1 LDYWNH
7 VSGNNNCDFK
17 IEVMAKRIVVLG
29 AGISGVGA
37 AVLAK
42 QKGFD
47 VFVSDKGT
55 ITDENKVVLLNN
67 EIEWEEQKHT
77 LEYILNADEVIK
89 SPGIPDGVDLIQQLI
104 TKEIPVISEVEFAF
118 RYTKAKIAAITGSNG
133 KTTTTLL
140 LGHVLKSA
148 GYDVLI
154 AGNVG
159 VGFSLSIA
167 ERDYDYIVLELS
179 SFQLDGIKQF
189 RSDVAILLNITADH
203 LDRYDYKLE
212 NYAASKFSI
221 TKNQTA
227 QDVLIYNT
235 DDPMMQ
241 SLESKAKKLPISL
254 QTQKKEGGF
263 YNNNEITINLNNNT
277 MTMQELALQG
287 KHNIFNSMAA
297 AMAARVFEVKDTV
310 IRQAMIDFQ
319 NIEHRLEYVIT
330 VHGIDF
336 INDSKATN
344 VNACW
349 YALESM
355 TKKVVWIV
363 GGVDKG
369 NNYAELVNMADEKVK
384 AIICL
389 GENNQNIINA
399 FRGKVDTIVQASNMK
414 EAVKQSYEL
423 ADKEDVV
430 LLSPACASFDLF
442 ANYEERGVQFKQEVR
457 KL

>member
-1 LDYWNH
+1 M
-7 VSGNNNCDFK
+7 
-17 IEVMAKRIVVLG
+17 EKRIVVLG

-42 QKGFD
+42 KIGFD

-67 EIEWEEQKHT
+67 EIEWEEQKHSSAK
-77 LEYILNADEVIK
+77 ILNADEVIK
-89 SPGIPDGVDLIQQLI
+89 SPGIPDNVDLIQQLI
-104 TKEIPVISEVEFAF
+104 AKEIPVISEIEFAF

-148 GYDVLI
+148 GYDVLV
-154 AGNVG
+154 AGNIG
-159 VGFSLSIA
+159 VGFAFSLA

-179 SFQLDGIKQF
+179 SFQLDGIQKF
-189 RSDVAILLNITADH
+189 RSDVAMLLNISADH
-203 LDRYDYKLE
+203 LDRYNNKLE
-212 NYAASKFSI
+212 NYAASKFRI
-221 TKNQTA
+221 TENQTT
-227 QDVLIYNT
+227 QDVLIYNA
-235 DDPMMQ
+235 DDAMMEV
-241 SLESKAKKLPISL
+241 LTTKAKKLPISL
-254 QTQKKEGGF
+254 TTKQTEGGF
-263 YNNNEITINLNNNT
+263 YNNINNKITINLNNTT

-287 KHNIFNSMAA
+287 RHNIFNSMAA

-319 NIEHRLEYVIT
+319 NVEHRLEYVLT

-355 TKKVVWIV
+355 TKDVVWIV

-369 NNYAELVNMADEKVK
+369 NDYAELTEMVDKKVK

-389 GENNQNIINA
+389 GESNENIIEA
-399 FRGKVDTIVQASNMK
+399 FKGKVEIIVQASNMQ
-414 EAVKQSYEL
+414 EAVNQSYAL
-423 ADKEDVV
+423 AGKQDVV

-442 ANYEERGVQFKQEVR
+442 ANYEDRGMQFKKQVR
-457 KL
+457 NL

>member
-1 LDYWNH
+1 
-7 VSGNNNCDFK
+7 
-17 IEVMAKRIVVLG
+17 MTKRIVVLG
-29 AGISGVGA
+29 AGISGIGA

-47 VFVSDKGT
+47 VFVSDKG
-55 ITDENKVVLLNN
+55 IISDDNKAVLLNN
-67 EIEWEEQKHT
+67 EIEWEEGNHT
-77 LEYILNADEVIK
+77 YEQILNADEVIK

-104 TKEIPVISEVEFAF
+104 AKEIPILSEVEFAF

-140 LGHVLKSA
+140 LGYVLKSA

-154 AGNVG
+154 AGNIG
-159 VGFSLSIA
+159 VGFALSISK
-167 ERDYDYIVLELS
+167 RDYDYIVLELS
-179 SFQLDGIKQF
+179 SFQLDGIQNF
-189 RSDVAILLNITADH
+189 RSDVAILLNITPDH

-212 NYAASKFSI
+212 KYAASKFRI
-221 TKNQTA
+221 TKNQTE
-227 QDVLIYNT
+227 QDVLIYNA
-235 DDPMMQ
+235 DDA
-241 SLESKAKKLPISL
+241 LLNALTTKAKKIPISL
-254 QTQKKEGGF
+254 TTKQAEGAF

-287 KHNIFNSMAA
+287 RHNIFNSMAA
-297 AMAARVFEVKDTV
+297 AMAARVFEVRDTV

-319 NIEHRLEYVIT
+319 NVEHRLEYVLT

-355 TKKVVWIV
+355 TKDVVWIV

-369 NNYAELVNMADEKVK
+369 NNYAELANMVDEKVK

-389 GENNQNIINA
+389 GENNENIIDA
-399 FRGKVDTIVQASNMK
+399 FTGKVDTIVQASNMQ
-414 EAVKQSYEL
+414 EAVSQSYAL
-423 ADKEDVV
+423 ANKEDVV

-442 ANYEERGVQFKQEVR
+442 ANYEDRGFQFKKQVR
-457 KL
+457 NL

>member
-1 LDYWNH
+1 M
-7 VSGNNNCDFK
+7 V
-17 IEVMAKRIVVLG
+17 KRIVVLG

-42 QKGFD
+42 KNGLE
-47 VFVSDKGT
+47 VFVSDKGK
-55 ITDENKVVLLNN
+55 ITEDNKKVLLNN
-67 EIEWEEQKHT
+67 EIDWEENNHT
-77 LEYILNADEVIK
+77 FDKILNADEVIK
-89 SPGIPDGVDLIQQLI
+89 SPGIPDSVELIQNL
-104 TKEIPVISEVEFAF
+104 KNAKIPLISEVEFAF

-140 LGHVLKSA
+140 LGRVLKNA
-148 GYDVLI
+148 GYDVLV

-159 VGFSLSIA
+159 VGFALSIA

-179 SFQLDGIKQF
+179 SFQLDGIKNF

-212 NYAASKFSI
+212 NYSASKFKI
-221 TKNQTA
+221 TENQQE
-227 QDVLIYNT
+227 QDFLVYNA
-235 DDPMMQ
+235 DD
-241 SLESKAKKLPISL
+241 EIVKEIKTKAKKLPISL
-254 QTQKKEGGF
+254 KNEQNEGGF
-263 YNNNEITINLNNNT
+263 LNKNELIIKLNNNT

-297 AMAARVFEVKDTV
+297 AMAARVFEVKDSV
-310 IRQAMIDFQ
+310 IRQSMIDFQ
-319 NIEHRLEYVIT
+319 NVEHRLEYVLT

-349 YALESM
+349 FALESM
-355 TKKVVWIV
+355 TKGVVWIV

-369 NNYAELVNMADEKVK
+369 NDYSELAKMVDEKVK

-389 GENNQNIINA
+389 GENNQNIIDA
-399 FRGKVDTIVQASNMK
+399 FKDKVDTIVQASTMS
-414 EAVKQSYEL
+414 EAVNQSYSL
-423 ADKEDVV
+423 ANKGETV

-442 ANYEERGVQFKQEVR
+442 ANYEDRGIQFKKSAR
-457 KL
+457 TL

>member
-1 LDYWNH
+1 M
-7 VSGNNNCDFK
+7 V
-17 IEVMAKRIVVLG
+17 KRIVVLG
-29 AGISGVGA
+29 AGISGIGA

-47 VFVSDKGT
+47 VFVSDKGI
-55 ITDENKVVLLNN
+55 ITDDNKAVLLNN
-67 EIEWEEQKHT
+67 EIEWEEGNHT
-77 LEYILNADEVIK
+77 YEQILNADEVIK
-89 SPGIPDGVDLIQQLI
+89 SPGIPDSVEVVQQLVAQ
-104 TKEIPVISEVEFAF
+104 EISVISEVEFAF

-159 VGFSLSIA
+159 IGFASSIA

-179 SFQLDGIKQF
+179 SFQLDGIQKF
-189 RSDVAILLNITADH
+189 RSDVAILLNITPDH
-203 LDRYDYKLE
+203 LDRYDDKLE
-212 NYAASKFSI
+212 KYAASKFRI
-221 TKNQTA
+221 TKNQTE
-227 QDVLIYNT
+227 QDVLIYNA
-235 DDPMMQ
+235 DDALMKV
-241 SLESKAKKLPISL
+241 LNTKAKKLPISL
-254 QTQKKEGGF
+254 RTKQREGAF
-263 YNNNEITINLNNNT
+263 YNNNELIINLNNNT

-287 KHNIFNSMAA
+287 RHNIFNSMAA
-297 AMAARVFEVKDTV
+297 AMAARVFEVEDTV

-319 NIEHRLEYVIT
+319 NVEHRLEYVLT

-355 TKKVVWIV
+355 TKEVVWIV

-369 NNYAELVNMADEKVK
+369 NDYAELANMVDEKVK

-389 GENNQNIINA
+389 GDNNENIIDA
-399 FRGKVDTIVQASNMK
+399 FTGKVDIIVQASSMQ
-414 EAVKQSYEL
+414 EAVSHSYAL
-423 ADKEDVV
+423 ANKEDVV

-442 ANYEERGVQFKQEVR
+442 ANFEDRGLQFKKQVR
-457 KL
+457 NL

>member
-1 LDYWNH
+1 M
-7 VSGNNNCDFK
+7 V
-17 IEVMAKRIVVLG
+17 KRIVVLG

-42 QKGFD
+42 KKGFE
-47 VFVSDKGT
+47 VFVSDKGK
-55 ITDENKVVLLNN
+55 ITEDNKKVLLNN
-67 EIEWEEQKHT
+67 EIDWEENNHT
-77 LEYILNADEVIK
+77 FDKILNADEVIK
-89 SPGIPDGVDLIQQLI
+89 SPGIPDSIELIMNL
-104 TKEIPVISEVEFAF
+104 KNAKIPLISEVEFAF

-140 LGHVLKSA
+140 LGHVLKNA
-148 GYDVLI
+148 GYDVLV

-159 VGFSLSIA
+159 VGFALSIS

-179 SFQLDGIKQF
+179 SFQLDGIKNF

-203 LDRYDYKLE
+203 LDRYDYRLE
-212 NYAASKFSI
+212 NYSASKFKI
-221 TKNQTA
+221 TENQKE
-227 QDVLIYNT
+227 QDFLVYNA
-235 DDPMMQ
+235 DD
-241 SLESKAKKLPISL
+241 EIVKEIKTKAKKLPISL
-254 QTQKKEGGF
+254 KNEQKEGGF
-263 YNNNEITINLNNNT
+263 LNKNELIIKLNNNT

-297 AMAARVFEVKDTV
+297 AMAARVFEVKDSV
-310 IRQAMIDFQ
+310 IRQSMIDFQ
-319 NIEHRLEYVIT
+319 NVEHRLEYVLT

-349 YALESM
+349 FALESM
-355 TKKVVWIV
+355 TKGVVWIV

-369 NNYAELVNMADEKVK
+369 NDYSELAEMVDEKVK

-389 GENNQNIINA
+389 GENNQNIIDA
-399 FRGKVDTIVQASNMK
+399 FKDKVDTIVQASTMS
-414 EAVKQSYEL
+414 EAVNQSYSL
-423 ADKEDVV
+423 ANKGETV

-442 ANYEERGVQFKQEVR
+442 ANYEDRGVQFKKSAR
-457 KL
+457 TL

>member
-1 LDYWNH
+1 
-7 VSGNNNCDFK
+7 
-17 IEVMAKRIVVLG
+17 MAKRIVVLG

-42 QKGFD
+42 KNGFD
-47 VFVSDKGT
+47 VFVSDKG
-55 ITDENKVVLLNN
+55 IIVDENKAVLVNN
-67 EIEWEEQKHT
+67 EIEWEEQKHSSAR
-77 LEYILNADEVIK
+77 ILNADEVIK
-89 SPGIPDGVDLIQQLI
+89 SPGIPDNAGLIQQLI
-104 TKEIPVISEVEFAF
+104 AKEISVISEIEFAF
-118 RYTKAKIAAITGSNG
+118 RYTNAKIAAITGSNG
-133 KTTTTLL
+133 KTTTSLL

-148 GYDVLI
+148 GYDVLV

-159 VGFSLSIA
+159 VGFALSLA

-179 SFQLDGIKQF
+179 SFQLDGIQKF
-189 RSDVAILLNITADH
+189 RSDVAMLLNISADH
-203 LDRYDYKLE
+203 LDRYNNKLE
-212 NYAASKFSI
+212 NYAASKFRI
-221 TKNQTA
+221 TENQTT
-227 QDVLIYNT
+227 QDVLIYNA
-235 DDPMMQ
+235 DDAMMEV
-241 SLESKAKKLPISL
+241 LTTKAKKLPISL
-254 QTQKKEGGF
+254 TTKQTEGGF
-263 YNNNEITINLNNNT
+263 YNNINNKITINLNNTT

-287 KHNIFNSMAA
+287 RHNIFNSMAA

-319 NIEHRLEYVIT
+319 NVEHRLEYVLT

-355 TKKVVWIV
+355 TKDVVWIV

-369 NNYAELVNMADEKVK
+369 NDYAELTEMVDKKVK

-389 GENNQNIINA
+389 GENNKNIIEA
-399 FRGKVDTIVQASNMK
+399 FKGKVEIIVQASNMQD
-414 EAVKQSYEL
+414 AVSQSYAL
-423 ADKEDVV
+423 AGKQDVV

-442 ANYEERGVQFKQEVR
+442 DNYEDRGMQFKKQVR
-457 KL
+457 NL

>member
-1 LDYWNH
+1 
-7 VSGNNNCDFK
+7 
-17 IEVMAKRIVVLG
+17 MRKRIVVLG

-42 QKGFD
+42 QKGFN
-47 VFVSDKGT
+47 VFVSDKGI
-55 ITDENKVVLLNN
+55 ITDDNKAVLLNN
-67 EIEWEEQKHT
+67 EIDWEEGKHT
-77 LEYILNADEVIK
+77 CEQILNADQVIK

-104 TKEIPVISEVEFAF
+104 AKEIPVLSEVEFAF

-159 VGFSLSIA
+159 VGFSLAIA
-167 ERDYDYIVLELS
+167 ERDYDYIVLEMS
-179 SFQLDGIKQF
+179 SFQLDGIKNF
-189 RSDVAILLNITADH
+189 RSDVAILLNITPDH

-212 NYAASKFSI
+212 NYAASKFRI
-221 TKNQTA
+221 TKNQTE
-227 QDVLIYNT
+227 QDVLIYNA
-235 DDPMMQ
+235 DDALMKV
-241 SLESKAKKLPISL
+241 LNTKAKKLSISL
-254 QTQKKEGGF
+254 TTEQIEGGF
-263 YNNNEITINLNNNT
+263 YNNNNNKITINLNNNT

-319 NIEHRLEYVIT
+319 NIEHRLEYVLT

-355 TKKVVWIV
+355 TKDVVWIV

-369 NNYAELVNMADEKVK
+369 NDYAELTEMVDKKVK

-389 GENNQNIINA
+389 GENNENIIEA
-399 FRGKVDTIVQASNMK
+399 FKGKVEIIVQASNMQ
-414 EAVKQSYEL
+414 EAVNQSYAL
-423 ADKEDVV
+423 ADKHDVV

-442 ANYEERGVQFKQEVR
+442 ANYEDRGLQFKKQVR
-457 KL
+457 NL

>member
-1 LDYWNH
+1 
-7 VSGNNNCDFK
+7 
-17 IEVMAKRIVVLG
+17 MTKRIVVIG
-29 AGISGVGA
+29 AGISGIGA

-42 QKGFD
+42 KKGFD
-47 VFVSDKGT
+47 VFISDKGT
-55 ITDENKVVLLNN
+55 ITDENKAVLLNN
-67 EIEWEEQKHT
+67 EIVWEEQKHSFAR
-77 LEYILNADEVIK
+77 ILNADEVIK
-89 SPGIPDGVDLIQQLI
+89 SPGIADNIDLIQQLI
-104 TKEIPVISEVEFAF
+104 AKEIPVISEVEFAF

-159 VGFSLSIA
+159 VGLALALSD
-167 ERDYDYIVLELS
+167 RDYDYLVLELS
-179 SFQLDGIKQF
+179 SFQLDGIKNF
-189 RSDVAILLNITADH
+189 RSDVALLLNISADH
-203 LDRYDYKLE
+203 LDRYNNKLE
-212 NYAASKFSI
+212 NYAASKFRI
-221 TKNQTA
+221 TENQTA
-227 QDVLIYNT
+227 QDVLIYNA
-235 DDPMMQ
+235 DDAMMGA
-241 SLESKAKKLPISL
+241 LRTNAKKLPISL
-254 QTQKKEGGF
+254 TIKQAEGGF

-297 AMAARVFEVKDTV
+297 AMAARVFEVKDNV

-319 NIEHRLEYVIT
+319 NVEHRLEYVIT

-355 TKKVVWIV
+355 TKEVVWIV

-369 NNYAELVNMADEKVK
+369 NDYSELVNMADKKVK

-389 GENNQNIINA
+389 GENNEHIIKV
-399 FRGKVDTIVQASNMK
+399 FKDKVDTIVQASNMK

-423 ADKEDVV
+423 ADKENVV

-442 ANYEERGVQFKQEVR
+442 DNYEDRGGQFKQEV
-457 KL
+457 KNL

>member
-1 LDYWNH
+1 M
-7 VSGNNNCDFK
+7 V
-17 IEVMAKRIVVLG
+17 KRIVVLG

-42 QKGFD
+42 KNGLE
-47 VFVSDKGT
+47 VFVSDKGK
-55 ITDENKVVLLNN
+55 ITEDNKKVLLNN
-67 EIEWEEQKHT
+67 EIDWEENNHT
-77 LEYILNADEVIK
+77 FDKILNADEVIK
-89 SPGIPDGVDLIQQLI
+89 SPGIPDSIELIMNLKNAK
-104 TKEIPVISEVEFAF
+104 TPLISEVEFAF

-133 KTTTTLL
+133 KSTTTLL
-140 LGHVLKSA
+140 LGHVLKNA
-148 GYDVLI
+148 GYDVLV

-159 VGFSLSIA
+159 VGFALSIA

-179 SFQLDGIKQF
+179 SFQLDGIKNF

-212 NYAASKFSI
+212 NYSASKFKI
-221 TKNQTA
+221 TENQQE
-227 QDVLIYNT
+227 QDFLVYNA
-235 DDPMMQ
+235 DD
-241 SLESKAKKLPISL
+241 EIVKEIKTKAKKLPISL
-254 QTQKKEGGF
+254 KDEQKEGGF
-263 YNNNEITINLNNNT
+263 LNKHELIIKLNNNT

-297 AMAARVFEVKDTV
+297 AMAARVFEVKDSV
-310 IRQAMIDFQ
+310 IRQSMIDFQ
-319 NIEHRLEYVIT
+319 NVEHRLEYVLT

-349 YALESM
+349 FALESM
-355 TKKVVWIV
+355 TKGVVWIV

-369 NNYAELVNMADEKVK
+369 NDYSELVEMVDEKVK

-389 GENNQNIINA
+389 GENNQNIIDA
-399 FRGKVDTIVQASNMK
+399 FKDKVDTIVQASTMS
-414 EAVKQSYEL
+414 EAVNQSYSL
-423 ADKEDVV
+423 ANKGETV

-442 ANYEERGVQFKQEVR
+442 ANYEDRGVQFKKSAR
-457 KL
+457 TL

>member
-1 LDYWNH
+1 M
-7 VSGNNNCDFK
+7 V
-17 IEVMAKRIVVLG
+17 KRIVVLG

-37 AVLAK
+37 AVLA
-42 QKGFD
+42 QKKGYK
-47 VFVSDKGT
+47 VFVSDKGK
-55 ITDENKVVLLNN
+55 ITEDNKKVLLNN
-67 EIEWEEQKHT
+67 EIDWEENNHT
-77 LEYILNADEVIK
+77 FDKILNADEVIK
-89 SPGIPDGVDLIQQLI
+89 SPGIPDSVELIQNL
-104 TKEIPVISEVEFAF
+104 KNAKIPLISEVEFAF

-140 LGHVLKSA
+140 LGHVLKNA
-148 GYDVLI
+148 GYDVLV

-159 VGFSLSIA
+159 VGFALSIA

-179 SFQLDGIKQF
+179 SFQLDGIKNF

-212 NYAASKFSI
+212 NYSASKFKI
-221 TKNQTA
+221 TENQQE
-227 QDVLIYNT
+227 QDFLVYNA
-235 DDPMMQ
+235 DD
-241 SLESKAKKLPISL
+241 EIVKEIKTKAKKLPISL
-254 QTQKKEGGF
+254 KNEQNEGGF
-263 YNNNEITINLNNNT
+263 LNKNELIIKLNNNT

-297 AMAARVFEVKDTV
+297 AMAARVFEVKDSV
-310 IRQAMIDFQ
+310 IRQSMIDFQ
-319 NIEHRLEYVIT
+319 NVEHRLEYVLT

-349 YALESM
+349 FALESM
-355 TKKVVWIV
+355 TKGVVWIV

-369 NNYAELVNMADEKVK
+369 NDYSELAKMVDEKVK

-389 GENNQNIINA
+389 GENNQNIIDA
-399 FRGKVDTIVQASNMK
+399 FKDKVDTIVQASTMS
-414 EAVKQSYEL
+414 EAVNQSYSL
-423 ADKEDVV
+423 ANKGETV

-442 ANYEERGVQFKQEVR
+442 ANYEDRGIQFKKSAR
-457 KL
+457 TL

>member
-1 LDYWNH
+1 
-7 VSGNNNCDFK
+7 
-17 IEVMAKRIVVLG
+17 MAKRIVVLG

-42 QKGFD
+42 KKGFD
-47 VFVSDKGT
+47 VFVSDKG
-55 ITDENKVVLLNN
+55 IISNENKAVLLNY
-67 EIEWEEQKHT
+67 EIEWEEQKHSSAS
-77 LEYILNADEVIK
+77 ILKADEVIK

-104 TKEIPVISEVEFAF
+104 AKEIPVISEIEFAF

-133 KTTTTLL
+133 KTTTSLL

-159 VGFSLSIA
+159 VGFSLAIA
-167 ERDYDYIVLELS
+167 ERDYDYIVLEMS
-179 SFQLDGIKQF
+179 SFQLDGIKNF
-189 RSDVAILLNITADH
+189 RSDVAILLNITPDH

-212 NYAASKFSI
+212 NYAASKFRI
-221 TKNQTA
+221 TKNQTE
-227 QDVLIYNT
+227 QDVLIYNA
-235 DDPMMQ
+235 DDALMKV
-241 SLESKAKKLPISL
+241 LNTKAKKLPISL
-254 QTQKKEGGF
+254 TTEQIEGGF
-263 YNNNEITINLNNNT
+263 YNNNKITINLNNNT

-319 NIEHRLEYVIT
+319 NVEHRMEYVIT

-336 INDSKATN
+336 VNDSKATN

-355 TKKVVWIV
+355 TKDVVWIV

-369 NNYAELVNMADEKVK
+369 NDYAELGEMVSEKVK

-389 GENNQNIINA
+389 GENNENIINA
-399 FRGKVDTIVQASNMK
+399 FTGKVDTIVQASSMQ
-414 EAVKQSYEL
+414 EAVAQSYAL
-423 ADKEDVV
+423 SDKQDVV

-442 ANYEERGVQFKQEVR
+442 TNYEDRGLQFKKEVR
-457 KL
+457 NL

>member
-1 LDYWNH
+1 
-7 VSGNNNCDFK
+7 
-17 IEVMAKRIVVLG
+17 MAKRIVVLG

-47 VFVSDKGT
+47 VFVSDKGI
-55 ITDENKVVLLNN
+55 ITDDNKAVLLNN
-67 EIEWEEQKHT
+67 EIDWEEGKHT
-77 LEYILNADEVIK
+77 CEQILNADQVIK

-104 TKEIPVISEVEFAF
+104 AKEIPVLSEVEFAF

-159 VGFSLSIA
+159 VGFSLAIA
-167 ERDYDYIVLELS
+167 ERDYDYIVLEMS
-179 SFQLDGIKQF
+179 SFQLDGIKNF
-189 RSDVAILLNITADH
+189 RSDVAILLNITPDH

-212 NYAASKFSI
+212 NYAASKFRI
-221 TKNQTA
+221 TKNQTE
-227 QDVLIYNT
+227 QDVLIYNA
-235 DDPMMQ
+235 DDALMKV
-241 SLESKAKKLPISL
+241 LNTKAKKLPISL
-254 QTQKKEGGF
+254 TTEQIEGGF
-263 YNNNEITINLNNNT
+263 YNNNKITINLNNNT

-319 NIEHRLEYVIT
+319 NVEHRMEYIIT

-336 INDSKATN
+336 VNDSKATN

-355 TKKVVWIV
+355 TKDVVWIV

-369 NNYAELVNMADEKVK
+369 NDYAELGEMVSEKVK

-389 GENNQNIINA
+389 GENNENIINA
-399 FRGKVDTIVQASNMK
+399 FAGKVDTIVQASSMQ
-414 EAVKQSYEL
+414 EAVTQSYAL
-423 ADKEDVV
+423 AGKQDVV

-442 ANYEERGVQFKQEVR
+442 TNYEDRGLQFKKEVR
-457 KL
+457 NL

>member
-1 LDYWNH
+1 M
-7 VSGNNNCDFK
+7 V
-17 IEVMAKRIVVLG
+17 KRIVVLG

-42 QKGFD
+42 KKGFE
-47 VFVSDKGT
+47 VFVSDKGK
-55 ITDENKVVLLNN
+55 ITEDNKKVLLNN
-67 EIEWEEQKHT
+67 EVDWEENNHT
-77 LEYILNADEVIK
+77 FDKILNADEVIK
-89 SPGIPDGVDLIQQLI
+89 SPGIPDSVELIMNL
-104 TKEIPVISEVEFAF
+104 KNAKIPLISEVEFAF

-140 LGHVLKSA
+140 LGHVLKNA
-148 GYDVLI
+148 GYDVLV

-159 VGFSLSIA
+159 VGFALSIA

-179 SFQLDGIKQF
+179 SFQLDGIKNF
-189 RSDVAILLNITADH
+189 RSDVAILLNITSDH

-212 NYAASKFSI
+212 NYLASKFKI
-221 TKNQTA
+221 TENQQE
-227 QDVLIYNT
+227 QDFLIYNA
-235 DDPMMQ
+235 DD
-241 SLESKAKKLPISL
+241 EIVKEIKTKAKKLPISL
-254 QTQKKEGGF
+254 KNEQKEGGF
-263 YNNNEITINLNNNT
+263 LNKNELIIKLNNNT

-297 AMAARVFEVKDTV
+297 AMAARVFEVKDSV
-310 IRQAMIDFQ
+310 IRQSMIDFQ
-319 NIEHRLEYVIT
+319 NVEHRLEYVLT

-349 YALESM
+349 FALESM
-355 TKKVVWIV
+355 TKGVVWIV

-369 NNYAELVNMADEKVK
+369 NDYSELAEMVDEKVK

-389 GENNQNIINA
+389 GENNQNIIDA
-399 FRGKVDTIVQASNMK
+399 FKDKVDTIVQASTMS
-414 EAVKQSYEL
+414 EAVNQSYSL
-423 ADKEDVV
+423 ANKGETV

-442 ANYEERGVQFKQEVR
+442 ANYEDRGVQFKKSAR
-457 KL
+457 TL

>member
-1 LDYWNH
+1 MI
-7 VSGNNNCDFK
+7 K
-17 IEVMAKRIVVLG
+17 KIVVLG
-29 AGISGVGA
+29 AGVSGVGA

-42 QKGFD
+42 KNGFD
-47 VFVSDKGT
+47 VFVSDKGI
-55 ITDENKVVLLNN
+55 ITDENKAVLLNN
-67 EIEWEEQKHT
+67 EIDWEEKMHSS
-77 LEYILNADEVIK
+77 ERILNADEVIK
-89 SPGIPDGVDLIQQLI
+89 SPGIPDNVDLIQQLI
-104 TKEIPVISEVEFAF
+104 AKEIPVLSEIEFAF
-118 RYTKAKIAAITGSNG
+118 RFTKAKIAAITGSNG

-159 VGFSLSIA
+159 VGFALSLA

-179 SFQLDGIKQF
+179 SFQLDGIQKF

-203 LDRYDYKLE
+203 LDRYNNKLE
-212 NYAASKFSI
+212 NYAASKFRI
-221 TKNQTA
+221 TENQTTK
-227 QDVLIYNT
+227 DILIYNV
-235 DDPMMQ
+235 DDVMIEA
-241 SLESKAKKLPISL
+241 LTTKAKKLPISL
-254 QTQKKEGGF
+254 TNMQTEGGF
-263 YNNNEITINLNNNT
+263 YTNNEIIINLNNNT
-277 MTMQELALQG
+277 MTMQELALEG

-319 NIEHRLEYVIT
+319 NIEHRLEYVLT

-344 VNACW
+344 VNASW

-355 TKKVVWIV
+355 NKEVVWIV

-369 NNYAELVNMADEKVK
+369 NNYAELTEIVGKKVK

-389 GENNQNIINA
+389 GENNENIIEA
-399 FRGKVDTIVQASNMK
+399 FKGKVEIIVQASNMQ
-414 EAVKQSYEL
+414 EAVNQSYAL
-423 ADKEDVV
+423 ATKQDVV

-442 ANYEERGVQFKQEVR
+442 TNYEDRGLQFKKQVR
-457 KL
+457 NL

>member
-1 LDYWNH
+1 
-7 VSGNNNCDFK
+7 
-17 IEVMAKRIVVLG
+17 MTKRIVVLG

-55 ITDENKVVLLNN
+55 ITDENKAVLLNN

-89 SPGIPDGVDLIQQLI
+89 SPGIADKVDLIQQLI

-159 VGFSLSIA
+159 AGFALSLA
-167 ERDYDYIVLELS
+167 ERDYDYLVLELS

-189 RSDVAILLNITADH
+189 RSDVAILLNITPDH

-212 NYAASKFSI
+212 NYAASKFRI

-227 QDVLIYNT
+227 QDVLIYNV
-235 DDPMMQ
+235 DDA
-241 SLESKAKKLPISL
+241 LLNALKTKAKRLPISL
-254 QTQKKEGGF
+254 QTQQKEGGF

-319 NIEHRLEYVIT
+319 NVEHRLEYVLT

-349 YALESM
+349 YALEIM

-369 NNYAELVNMADEKVK
+369 NDYTELVNMVDEKVK

-414 EAVKQSYEL
+414 EAVKQSYAL
-423 ADKEDVV
+423 ADKEDAV

-442 ANYEERGVQFKQEVR
+442 TNYEDRGFQFKQEVR

>member
-1 LDYWNH
+1 M
-7 VSGNNNCDFK
+7 V
-17 IEVMAKRIVVLG
+17 KRIVVLG

-42 QKGFD
+42 KKGFE
-47 VFVSDKGT
+47 VFVSDKGK
-55 ITDENKVVLLNN
+55 ITEDNKKVLLNN
-67 EIEWEEQKHT
+67 EIDWEENNHT
-77 LEYILNADEVIK
+77 FDKILNADEVIK
-89 SPGIPDGVDLIQQLI
+89 SPGIPDSVELIQNL
-104 TKEIPVISEVEFAF
+104 KNAKIPLISEVEFAF

-140 LGHVLKSA
+140 LGHVLKNA
-148 GYDVLI
+148 GYDVLV

-159 VGFSLSIA
+159 VGFALSIA

-179 SFQLDGIKQF
+179 SFQLDGIKNF

-212 NYAASKFSI
+212 NYSASKFKI
-221 TKNQTA
+221 TENQQE
-227 QDVLIYNT
+227 QDFLVYNA
-235 DDPMMQ
+235 DD
-241 SLESKAKKLPISL
+241 EIVKEIKTKAKKLPISL
-254 QTQKKEGGF
+254 KNEQNEGGF
-263 YNNNEITINLNNNT
+263 LNKNELIIKLNNNT

-297 AMAARVFEVKDTV
+297 AMAARVFEVKDSV
-310 IRQAMIDFQ
+310 IRQSMIDFQ
-319 NIEHRLEYVIT
+319 NVEHRLEYVLT

-349 YALESM
+349 FALESM
-355 TKKVVWIV
+355 TKGVVWIV

-369 NNYAELVNMADEKVK
+369 NDYSELAKMVDEKVK

-389 GENNQNIINA
+389 GENNQNIIDA
-399 FRGKVDTIVQASNMK
+399 FKDKVDTIVQASTMS
-414 EAVKQSYEL
+414 EAVNQSYSL
-423 ADKEDVV
+423 ANKGETV

-442 ANYEERGVQFKQEVR
+442 ANYEDRGVQFKKYVR
-457 KL
+457 TL